1 MATNP
6 LIGASWGGANGQN
19 PSSMSPINLN
29 TNPMGGIQ
37 WNPGNFSNPK
47 GPNEINRNMGIS
59 NIQTNQIKNLLAPQ
73 FAKAMGQYGG
83 AAGDFFSQL
92 TNAGSPYYK
101 QKQAEA
107 FTQGNQANQNAVG
120 QAKQQL
126 SAQGYGY
133 TPSGAEAA
141 TIGGMAQAGAQDM
154 SEAYLQ
160 NLFQNEQL
168 QLAGAQGEAGIA
180 QLFNPTQLLG
190 GTSVGSNVQAQP
202 SFFQDFNSIMS
213 SLNGAGGSS
222 GPAGTAV
229 TL

>member
-19 PSSMSPINLN
+19 PNPINLN
-29 TNPMGGIQ
+29 TNPGGGIQ

-59 NIQTNQIKNLLAPQ
+59 NIQTNQIKNALAPQ
-73 FAKAMGQYGG
+73 FAKAFGQYGG

-92 TNAGSPYYK
+92 TNLGSPFYK

-107 FTQGNQANQNAVG
+107 FNQGVQQNQNAAG

-126 SAQGYGY
+126 DAQGYGY
-133 TPSGAEAA
+133 TPSGANAA
-141 TIGGMAQAGAQDM
+141 MIGGMATAGAQDL
-154 SEAYLQ
+154 SEQYLQ

-180 QLFNPTQLLG
+180 QMFNPTQLLG
-190 GTSVGSNVQAQP
+190 GTSVGANVQAQP
-202 SFFQDFNSIMS
+202 TFFQDLNQVLS
-213 SLNGAGGSS
+213 SLSGAGGSS

-229 TL
+229 SL